1 MAGLLTL
8 SIPDAF
14 PLHLIFTRIC
24 SGAGYRNFYR
34 RLQQRVLSRIYTWF
48 PIIRNYDDNSGT
60 ITSTNIGKTLAFR
73 ETFFINLLFT
83 LRLLAC

>member
-1 MAGLLTL
+1 MTNVCLNPNTYVMAGLLTL

-34 RLQQRVLSRIYTWF
+34 RLQQRVLSRIHTWF
-48 PIIRNYDDNSGT
+48 PIIR
-60 ITSTNIGKTLAFR
+60 KQCV
-73 ETFFINLLFT
+73 LL
-83 LRLLAC
+83 RNH